1 MRFLTLVVSCF
12 SGVISDDENE
22 TSNPYNP
29 VDREDMPDGSRTPPT
44 PPSQSPPP
52 TYDGISCTLWLGEEA
67 RMAVTMHLITARSR
81 TGMLVHW
88 VTMQSSL
95 CCQTNSQGFCLSIT
109 LVDLKLW
116 IFLQYR
122 TTGASLMCMV
132 HLRTIR

>member
-1 MRFLTLVVSCF
+1 MYIISVMCIISIIQIIFLTIVVSYF
-12 SGVISDDENE
+12 SAFISNNLIIRFILLI
-22 TSNPYNP
+22 SLILIISFC
-29 VDREDMPDGSRTPPT
+29 R
-44 PPSQSPPP
+44 
-52 TYDGISCTLWLGEEA
+52 YDGISCTLWLGAEA
-67 RMAVTMHLITARSR
+67 RMAVSMHLITARSR

-88 VTMQSSL
+88 VSMQSSL

-122 TTGASLMCMV
+122 TTGASLMCME